1 MQGDPGQTEN
11 WALKLAKYSDKRN
24 LVQSGSSLLD
34 KLRNRSK
41 LKLDQDYRY
50 IYSSSSF
57 IIHP

>member
-1 MQGDPGQTEN
+1 MQEDPGQTEN

-50 IYSSSSF
+50 IYSSSF
-57 IIHP
+57 IIHL